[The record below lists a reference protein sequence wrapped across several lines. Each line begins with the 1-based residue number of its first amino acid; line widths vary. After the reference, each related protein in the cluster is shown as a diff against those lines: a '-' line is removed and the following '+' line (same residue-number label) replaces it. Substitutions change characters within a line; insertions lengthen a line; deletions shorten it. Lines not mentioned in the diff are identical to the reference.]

1 MHESVHYLDSDGAAE
16 IIYSKGERVCALSCG
31 DGFLSVLPTHPR
43 AGGRF
48 SPILTQEMAGHV
60 LTRIEPAFGECDA
73 DIYVARGYAAGGDSP
88 VVTAVWFRVDVTR
101 PRIDLRRAF
110 ARLRGRAIAHARNVC
125 GEKGFGDVQMASG
138 VYIEYGLGV
147 LPGRGRHSIS
157 IRGKAHSVPYHRAAV
172 SEDEGLLSE
181 LMCGVASVVGRVD
194 ASMVSNRHALLL
206 ERGHQYPRQHL
217 DGDSFIKSHQV
228 VVRASGGPN
237 DPEGSDLHI
246 DSMDGRGDAG
256 GTWTVYAGGDAP
268 SMFRR
273 LGVFASATGGTG
285 FDVRVDGFGCDWACA
300 VHVDT
305 ARRLHGSIW
314 PAEAL
319 AAGGC
324 PRVGIGYGLRIISF
338 TFRRIELLEE
348 SILDAPEEEHVAI
361 EASSEAVRRRMLG
374 QWEWCAGV

>member
-1 MHESVHYLDSDGAAE
+1 MHYLDTDGVAE
-16 IIYSKGERVCALSCG
+16 ITYSKGERVCALSCG
-31 DGFLSVLPTHPR
+31 DGFVSALPTHPR
-43 AGGRF
+43 ASGRF
-48 SPILTQEMAGHV
+48 SPILTHEMAGHV
-60 LTRIEPAFGECDA
+60 LTRVEPAFEESDA
-73 DIYVARGYAAGGDSP
+73 DIFVARGYAAGGASP

-101 PRIDLRRAF
+101 PRIDLRRAL
-110 ARLRGRAIAHARNVC
+110 ARLRGRTVAHAREAC
-125 GEKGFGDVQMASG
+125 GEKGFGDVQTASG

-157 IRGKAHSVPYHRAAV
+157 IRGKAHSVPYHRAGACTT
-172 SEDEGLLSE
+172 EDEGLLSE

-268 SMFRR
+268 STFRR
-273 LGVFASATGGTG
+273 LAVFASATGGTG
-285 FDVRVDGFGCDWACA
+285 FDVLVDGFGSDWACA

-305 ARRLHGSIW
+305 GHRLHGSIW
-314 PAEAL
+314 PTEAL
-319 AAGGC
+319 AAGGR
-324 PRVGIGYGLRIISF
+324 PRVGVGYGLRIVSF
-338 TFRRIELLEE
+338 TLRRIELLEE
-348 SILDAPEEEHVAI
+348 SVHEAPEEEHVAI
-361 EASSEAVRRRMLG
+361 EASSAAVRRRMHGLWG
-374 QWEWCAGV
+374 RL

>member
-1 MHESVHYLDSDGAAE
+1 MFGVFLFL
-16 IIYSKGERVCALSCG
+16 GECALRCLQ
-31 DGFLSVLPTHPR
+31 FCLR
-43 AGGRF
+43 AAPWACPF
-48 SPILTQEMAGHV
+48 IT
-60 LTRIEPAFGECDA
+60 FGESDA
-73 DIYVARGYAAGGDSP
+73 DIHVARGYTAGGASP

-101 PRIDLRRAF
+101 PRIDLRRAL
-110 ARLRGRAIAHARNVC
+110 ARLRGRTVAHAREAC
-125 GEKGFGDVQMASG
+125 GEKGFGDVQTASG

-157 IRGKAHSVPYHRAAV
+157 IRGKAHSVPYHKAGACTT
-172 SEDEGLLSE
+172 EDEGLLSE

-268 SMFRR
+268 STFRR
-273 LGVFASATGGTG
+273 LAVFASATGGTG
-285 FDVRVDGFGCDWACA
+285 FDVLVDGFGSDWACA

-305 ARRLHGSIW
+305 GHRLHGSIW
-314 PAEAL
+314 PTEAL
-319 AAGGC
+319 AAGGR
-324 PRVGIGYGLRIISF
+324 PRVGVGYGLRIISF
-338 TFRRIELLEE
+338 TLRRIELLEE
-348 SILDAPEEEHVAI
+348 SIHEAPEEEHVAI
-361 EASSEAVRRRMLG
+361 EASSAAVRRRMHGLWG
-374 QWEWCAGV
+374 RL

>member
-1 MHESVHYLDSDGAAE
+1 MHYLDTDGVAE
-16 IIYSKGERVCALSCG
+16 ITYSKGERVCALSCG
-31 DGFLSVLPTHPR
+31 DGFVSALPTHPR
-43 AGGRF
+43 ASGRF
-48 SPILTQEMAGHV
+48 SPILTHEMAGHV
-60 LTRIEPAFGECDA
+60 LTRVEPAFEESDA
-73 DIYVARGYAAGGDSP
+73 DIFVARGYAAGGASP

-101 PRIDLRRAF
+101 PRIDLRRALD
-110 ARLRGRAIAHARNVC
+110 RLRRRTVAHAREAC
-125 GEKGFGDVQMASG
+125 GEKGFGDVQTASG

-157 IRGKAHSVPYHRAAV
+157 IRGKAHSVPYHKAGACTT
-172 SEDEGLLSE
+172 EDEGLLSE

-268 SMFRR
+268 STFRR
-273 LGVFASATGGTG
+273 LAVFASATGGTG
-285 FDVRVDGFGCDWACA
+285 FDVLVDGFGSDWACA

-305 ARRLHGSIW
+305 AHRLHGSIW
-314 PAEAL
+314 PTEAL

-324 PRVGIGYGLRIISF
+324 PRVGVGYGLRIVSF
-338 TFRRIELLEE
+338 TLRRIELLEE
-348 SILDAPEEEHVAI
+348 SIHEAPEEEHVAI
-361 EASSEAVRRRMLG
+361 EASSAAVRRRMHGLWG
-374 QWEWCAGV
+374 RL

>member
-1 MHESVHYLDSDGAAE
+1 MHYLDTDGVAE
-16 IIYSKGERVCALSCG
+16 ITYSKGERVCALSCG
-31 DGFLSVLPTHPR
+31 DGFVSALPTHPR
-43 AGGRF
+43 ASGRF
-48 SPILTQEMAGHV
+48 SPILTHEMAGHV
-60 LTRIEPAFGECDA
+60 LTRVEPAFEECDA
-73 DIYVARGYAAGGDSP
+73 DIFVARGYAAGGASP

-157 IRGKAHSVPYHRAAV
+157 IRGKAHSVPYHRAGACTT
-172 SEDEGLLSE
+172 EDEGLLSE

-268 SMFRR
+268 STFRR
-273 LGVFASATGGTG
+273 LAVFASATGGTG
-285 FDVRVDGFGCDWACA
+285 FDVLVDGFGSDWACA

-305 ARRLHGSIW
+305 GHRLHGSIW
-314 PAEAL
+314 PTEAL
-319 AAGGC
+319 AAGGR
-324 PRVGIGYGLRIISF
+324 PRVGVGYGLRIISF
-338 TFRRIELLEE
+338 TLRRIELLEE
-348 SILDAPEEEHVAI
+348 SVHEAPEEEHVAI
-361 EASSEAVRRRMLG
+361 EASSAAVRRRMHGLWG
-374 QWEWCAGV
+374 RL

>member
-1 MHESVHYLDSDGAAE
+1 MHYLDTDGVAE

-31 DGFLSVLPTHPR
+31 DGFVSALPTHPR
-43 AGGRF
+43 ASGRF
-48 SPILTQEMAGHV
+48 SPILTHEMAGHV
-60 LTRIEPAFGECDA
+60 LTRVEPAFEESDA
-73 DIYVARGYAAGGDSP
+73 DIFVARGYAAGGASP

-101 PRIDLRRAF
+101 PRIDLRRALD
-110 ARLRGRAIAHARNVC
+110 RLRRRTVAHAREAC
-125 GEKGFGDVQMASG
+125 GEKGFGDVQTASG

-157 IRGKAHSVPYHRAAV
+157 IRGKAHSVPYHKAGACTT
-172 SEDEGLLSE
+172 EDEGLLSE

-268 SMFRR
+268 STFRR
-273 LGVFASATGGTG
+273 LAVFASATGGTG
-285 FDVRVDGFGCDWACA
+285 FDVLVDGFGSDWACA

-305 ARRLHGSIW
+305 GHRLHGSIW
-314 PAEAL
+314 PTEAL
-319 AAGGC
+319 VAGGR
-324 PRVGIGYGLRIISF
+324 PRVGVGYGLRIISF
-338 TFRRIELLEE
+338 TLRRIELLEE
-348 SILDAPEEEHVAI
+348 SIHEAPEEEHVAI
-361 EASSEAVRRRMLG
+361 EASSAAVRRRMHGLWG
-374 QWEWCAGV
+374 RL

>member
-1 MHESVHYLDSDGAAE
+1 MHYLDTDGVAE
-16 IIYSKGERVCALSCG
+16 ITYSKGERVCALSCG
-31 DGFLSVLPTHPR
+31 DGFVSALPTHPR
-43 AGGRF
+43 ASGRF
-48 SPILTQEMAGHV
+48 SPILTHEMAGHV
-60 LTRIEPAFGECDA
+60 LTRVEPAFEESDA
-73 DIYVARGYAAGGDSP
+73 DIFVARGYAAGGASP

-101 PRIDLRRAF
+101 PRIDLRRAL
-110 ARLRGRAIAHARNVC
+110 ARLRRRTVAHAREAC
-125 GEKGFGDVQMASG
+125 GEKGFGDVQTASG

-157 IRGKAHSVPYHRAAV
+157 IRGKAHSVPYHRAGACTT
-172 SEDEGLLSE
+172 EDEGLLSE

-268 SMFRR
+268 STFRR
-273 LGVFASATGGTG
+273 LAVFASATGGTG
-285 FDVRVDGFGCDWACA
+285 FDVLVDGFGSDWACA

-305 ARRLHGSIW
+305 GHRLHGSIW
-314 PAEAL
+314 PTEAL
-319 AAGGC
+319 AAGGR
-324 PRVGIGYGLRIISF
+324 PRVGVGYGLRIISF
-338 TFRRIELLEE
+338 TLRRIELLEE
-348 SILDAPEEEHVAI
+348 SVHEAPEEEHVAI
-361 EASSEAVRRRMLG
+361 GASTAAVRRRMHGLWG
-374 QWEWCAGV
+374 RL

>member
-1 MHESVHYLDSDGAAE
+1 
-16 IIYSKGERVCALSCG
+16 
-31 DGFLSVLPTHPR
+31 
-43 AGGRF
+43 
-48 SPILTQEMAGHV
+48 MAGHV
-60 LTRIEPAFGECDA
+60 LTRVEPAFEESDA
-73 DIYVARGYAAGGDSP
+73 DIFVARGYAAGGASP

-101 PRIDLRRAF
+101 PRIDLRRAL
-110 ARLRGRAIAHARNVC
+110 ARLRGRTVAHAREAC
-125 GEKGFGDVQMASG
+125 GEKGFGDVQTASG

-268 SMFRR
+268 STFRR
-273 LGVFASATGGTG
+273 LAVFASATGGTG
-285 FDVRVDGFGCDWACA
+285 FDVLVDGFGSDWACA

-305 ARRLHGSIW
+305 AHRLHGSIW
-314 PAEAL
+314 PTEAL

-324 PRVGIGYGLRIISF
+324 PRVGVGYGLRIISF
-338 TFRRIELLEE
+338 TLRRIELLEE
-348 SILDAPEEEHVAI
+348 SIHEAPEEEHVAI
-361 EASSEAVRRRMLG
+361 EASSAAVRRRMLG
-374 QWEWCAGV
+374 LWGRL

>member
-1 MHESVHYLDSDGAAE
+1 M
-16 IIYSKGERVCALSCG
+16 
-31 DGFLSVLPTHPR
+31 
-43 AGGRF
+43 
-48 SPILTQEMAGHV
+48 
-60 LTRIEPAFGECDA
+60 TRIEPAFGECDA

-88 VVTAVWFRVDVTR
+88 VVTAVWFRVEVTR

-110 ARLRGRAIAHARNVC
+110 ARLRGRAISHAREAC
-125 GEKGFGDVQMASG
+125 GEKGFGDVQTASG

-268 SMFRR
+268 STFRR
-273 LGVFASATGGTG
+273 LAVFASATGGTG
-285 FDVRVDGFGCDWACA
+285 FDVLVDGFGSDWACA

-305 ARRLHGSIW
+305 GHRLHGSIW
-314 PAEAL
+314 PTEAL

-324 PRVGIGYGLRIISF
+324 PRVGVGYGLRIISF
-338 TFRRIELLEE
+338 TLRRIELLEE
-348 SILDAPEEEHVAI
+348 SIHEAPEEEHVAI
-361 EASSEAVRRRMLG
+361 EASSAAVRRRMHGLWG
-374 QWEWCAGV
+374 RL

>member
-1 MHESVHYLDSDGAAE
+1 MHYLDTDGVAE
-16 IIYSKGERVCALSCG
+16 ITYSKGERVCALSCG
-31 DGFLSVLPTHPR
+31 DGFVSALPTHPR
-43 AGGRF
+43 ASGRF
-48 SPILTQEMAGHV
+48 SPILTHEMAGHV
-60 LTRIEPAFGECDA
+60 LTRVEPAFEESDA
-73 DIYVARGYAAGGDSP
+73 DIFVARGYAAGGASP

-101 PRIDLRRAF
+101 PRIDLRRALD
-110 ARLRGRAIAHARNVC
+110 RLRRRTVAHAREAC
-125 GEKGFGDVQMASG
+125 GEKGFGDVQTASG

-157 IRGKAHSVPYHRAAV
+157 IRGKAHSVPYHRAGACTT
-172 SEDEGLLSE
+172 EDEGLLSE

-268 SMFRR
+268 STFRR
-273 LGVFASATGGTG
+273 LAVFASATGGTG
-285 FDVRVDGFGCDWACA
+285 FDVLVDGFGSDWACA

-305 ARRLHGSIW
+305 GHRLHGSIW
-314 PAEAL
+314 PTEAL
-319 AAGGC
+319 AAGGR
-324 PRVGIGYGLRIISF
+324 PRVGVGYGLRIISF
-338 TFRRIELLEE
+338 TLRRIELLEE
-348 SILDAPEEEHVAI
+348 SIHEAPEEEHVAI
-361 EASSEAVRRRMLG
+361 EASSAAVRRRMHGLWG
-374 QWEWCAGV
+374 RL

>member
-1 MHESVHYLDSDGAAE
+1 MHYLDTDGVAE
-16 IIYSKGERVCALSCG
+16 ITYSKGERVCALSCG
-31 DGFLSVLPTHPR
+31 DGFVSALPTHPR
-43 AGGRF
+43 ASGRF
-48 SPILTQEMAGHV
+48 SPILTHEMAGHV
-60 LTRIEPAFGECDA
+60 LTRVEPAFEESDA
-73 DIYVARGYAAGGDSP
+73 DIFVARGYAAGGASP

-110 ARLRGRAIAHARNVC
+110 ARLRGRAVAHAREAC
-125 GEKGFGDVQMASG
+125 GEKGFGDVQTASG

-157 IRGKAHSVPYHRAAV
+157 IRGKAHSVPYHRAGACTT
-172 SEDEGLLSE
+172 EDEGLLSE

-268 SMFRR
+268 STFRR
-273 LGVFASATGGTG
+273 LAVFASATGGTG
-285 FDVRVDGFGCDWACA
+285 FDVLVDGFGSDWACA

-305 ARRLHGSIW
+305 GHRLHGSIW
-314 PAEAL
+314 PTEAL
-319 AAGGC
+319 AAGGR
-324 PRVGIGYGLRIISF
+324 PRVGVGYGLRIISF
-338 TFRRIELLEE
+338 TLRRIELLEE
-348 SILDAPEEEHVAI
+348 SIHEAPEEEHVAI
-361 EASSEAVRRRMLG
+361 EASSAAVRRRMLG
-374 QWEWCAGV
+374 LWGRL

>member
-1 MHESVHYLDSDGAAE
+1 MHYLDTDGVAE

-31 DGFLSVLPTHPR
+31 DGFVSALPTHPR
-43 AGGRF
+43 ASGRF
-48 SPILTQEMAGHV
+48 SPILTHEMAGHV
-60 LTRIEPAFGECDA
+60 LTRVEPAFEESDA
-73 DIYVARGYAAGGDSP
+73 DIFVARGYAAGGASP

-101 PRIDLRRAF
+101 PRIDLRRAL
-110 ARLRGRAIAHARNVC
+110 ARLRGRTVAHAREAC
-125 GEKGFGDVQMASG
+125 GEKGFGDVQTASG

-157 IRGKAHSVPYHRAAV
+157 IRGKAHSVPYHRAGACTT
-172 SEDEGLLSE
+172 EDEGLLSE

-268 SMFRR
+268 STFRR
-273 LGVFASATGGTG
+273 LAVFASATGGTG
-285 FDVRVDGFGCDWACA
+285 FDVLVDGFGSDWACA

-305 ARRLHGSIW
+305 GHRLHGSIW
-314 PAEAL
+314 PTEAL
-319 AAGGC
+319 AAGGR
-324 PRVGIGYGLRIISF
+324 PRVGVGYGLRIISF
-338 TFRRIELLEE
+338 TLRRIELLEE
-348 SILDAPEEEHVAI
+348 SIHEAPEEEHVAI
-361 EASSEAVRRRMLG
+361 EASSAAVRRRMLG
-374 QWEWCAGV
+374 LWGRL